1 MFLVLPLSGMS
12 NSNMSVPMDSVLK
25 QINQDT
31 CLKLT
36 SNKQFCDSI
45 HTVYI
50 NRLLV
55 DNINESDVRMFYNW
69 CMSDGTSKTY
79 RRLNRDWY
87 KKKGL
92 YVKFLNSCEYK
103 LEYGH
108 TIDSLIV
115 GELKKIKYKSYSYQL
130 YSKQIYC
137 YESVLGEKMALIRF
151 FICQKDDFWYN
162 RNDVMHVVFDSFPE
176 SYFAIINLEKETIT
190 RFILL

>member
-55 DNINESDVRMFYNW
+55 DNIY
-69 CMSDGTSKTY
+69 
-79 RRLNRDWY
+79 L
-87 KKKGL
+87 
-92 YVKFLNSCEYK
+92 
-103 LEYGH
+103 H
-108 TIDSLIV
+108 
-115 GELKKIKYKSYSYQL
+115 
-130 YSKQIYC
+130 
-137 YESVLGEKMALIRF
+137 
-151 FICQKDDFWYN
+151 
-162 RNDVMHVVFDSFPE
+162 HVVPGKRIGE
-176 SYFAIINLEKETIT
+176 
-190 RFILL
+190 